1 MVRVSDT
8 IVQRRR
14 LDYLKVV
21 LVVCGVVLAIRLID
35 LQVLQHSSYASQAAS
50 EHTHKFEIPAQRGEI
65 YTRNSD
71 GSLSPLAVNETLETL
86 YADPRYVG
94 NKQQLAQKIAAVTG
108 GNANDYV
115 NSLNHGIEYAV
126 LAKNLTPDIANKIKA
141 LKLPG
146 VGLQTEDATTY
157 PEGQLGAQVIG
168 FVNAAGVGQYGIEGY
183 LNKQLSGTPGL
194 LAAKTDTHG
203 IPIATANNVERA
215 PVDGTSYV
223 LTIDKNV
230 QAEAEKVIAAQVKAV
245 HAASGEVVIM
255 DPANGDIRAM
265 ANYPT
270 FDPNNY
276 SSQTDYSVFENK
288 AVSDAFEPG
297 SGMKVFTMATG
308 LDKNVVTPNTTYNDP
323 GCYVIDS
330 AKVCNANGDLP
341 GPNKTMTV
349 VLRDSL
355 NTGAMYVLRLLS
367 GNPNAF
373 TLAGKQT
380 LYNYFTKHFGFGKP
394 TGIQLADEAA
404 GQVNLPSNQAGN
416 DVNYANMTFGQGV
429 TATMI
434 QIVSAVTAIANGGTY
449 YRPNVIDSVMNP
461 DGTTTPTNPV
471 VVKKNMLSANA
482 VAQLN
487 QMMQVVVQHGSG
499 YLAANENPGYAIA
512 GKTGTAQIPNPNGGG
527 YLVGKNIGSFI
538 GFAPADHPKFVMMVR
553 INEPAIQC
561 DSGECGYAEYTTVP
575 VFGDICKWL
584 FQYYGIPPGS

>member
-14 LDYLKVV
+14 LDYLKYV
-21 LVVCGVVLAIRLID
+21 LVVLGVFLAIRLVD
-35 LQVLQHSSYASQAAS
+35 LQVLQHSSFAAQAAS

-94 NKQQLAQKIAAVTG
+94 DKPQVAQKIAAVTG
-108 GNANDYV
+108 GSASSYL

-126 LAKNLTPDIANKIKA
+126 LAKNLTSDVANKIKA

-146 VGLQTEDATTY
+146 IGLQTEDATTY

-168 FVNAAGVGQYGIEGY
+168 FVNDSGAGQYGVEGY
-183 LNKQLSGTPGL
+183 LNQQLAGRPGL

-245 HAASGEVVIM
+245 HAVSGEVVIM
-255 DPANGDIRAM
+255 DPTNGDIRAM

-270 FDPNNY
+270 FDPNSY
-276 SSQTDYSVFENK
+276 SSQTDYSVFENQI
-288 AVSDAFEPG
+288 VSSAFEPG
-297 SGMKVFTMATG
+297 SGMKVFTMAAA
-308 LDKNVVTPNTTYNDP
+308 LDQKKVNPNTTYNDP
-323 GCYVIDS
+323 GCYVVDT
-330 AKVCNANGDLP
+330 AKVCDAQGDKP
-341 GPNKTMTV
+341 GPDKTMTV

-355 NTGAMYVLRLLS
+355 NTGAMFALRML
-367 GNPNAF
+367 GGDPNNF
-373 TLAGKQT
+373 TLLGKQM
-380 LYNYFTKHFGFGKP
+380 LYNYFTKHYLFGKP
-394 TGIQLADEAA
+394 TGVQLADEAA
-404 GQVNLPSNQAGN
+404 GQINLPSNQAGN
-416 DVNYANMTFGQGV
+416 DVNYANMTFGQGM
-429 TATMI
+429 TTTMM
-434 QIVSAVTAIANGGTY
+434 QMVSAMTAIANGGTY
-449 YRPNVIDSVMNP
+449 FKPNIIDSVMNAN
-461 DGTTTPTNPV
+461 GTTTPTKAV
-471 VVKKNMLSANA
+471 VVKKGVLTPNA
-482 VAQLN
+482 ISDLN
-487 QMMQVVVQHGSG
+487 QMLQVVVQHGSG

-512 GKTGTAQIPNPNGGG
+512 GKTGTAQISSPNGG
-527 YLVGKNIGSFI
+527 YIVGKNIGSFV
-538 GFAPADHPKFVMMVR
+538 GFAPADHPKFVIMVR
-553 INEPAIQC
+553 INEPSVQC
-561 DSGECGYAEYTTVP
+561 DSAACGFAEYTTVP
-575 VFGDICKWL
+575 VFGDIAKWL